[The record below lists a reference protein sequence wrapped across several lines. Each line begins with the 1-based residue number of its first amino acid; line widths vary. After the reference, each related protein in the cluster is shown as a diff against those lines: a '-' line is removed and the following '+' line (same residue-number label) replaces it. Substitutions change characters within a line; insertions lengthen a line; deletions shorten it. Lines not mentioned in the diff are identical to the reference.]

1 MKILLILVLV
11 ISLAL
16 AKPLEE
22 SPEVKKHRSSEGTGK
37 QDKIASEPK
46 SQSRSRYDLKIRS
59 HKGMT
64 RQMREDVLDIV
75 GDTINDDK
83 EGIADYTYRALNRKH
98 PQWWGDWTC
107 IAGEDWH
114 AESNFYMKILIED
127 LGSDMFVF
135 CFV

>member
-1 MKILLILVLV
+1 MFCFAGIWTTKIH
-11 ISLAL
+11 A
-16 AKPLEE
+16 
-22 SPEVKKHRSSEGTGK
+22 TF
-37 QDKIASEPK
+37 
-46 SQSRSRYDLKIRS
+46 LKRQ
-59 HKGMT
+59 T
-64 RQMREDVLDIV
+64 RQLAAKAEST
-75 GDTINDDK
+75 GEEPINDDK